1 MMSRLKLRSMALLAA
16 TAFVA
21 VCMSSCGAGVP
32 VGPDALQPE
41 SFELS
46 LVEGQTLPVIAYHT
60 STGIPI
66 WIASGRI
73 KATVAGRT
81 IEPRSFENR
90 SGQGTSGGSSRDSTT
105 AAAIVS
111 DIRGFHEGDR
121 SGTIGTHTDTSTATI
136 ERRGDL
142 LIITRDG
149 PIPRLIAIDTA
160 QFRTGSWFSP
170 RMSGSVTVTKPMRS
184 SSTRSRSSA
193 QVLRNI

>member
-1 MMSRLKLRSMALLAA
+1 MTSRLKLRPIVLLAT

-21 VCMSSCGAGVP
+21 VCVSSCGAGAP
-32 VGPDALQPE
+32 VGPDALPPE

-46 LVEGQTLPVIAYHT
+46 LVDGQTLPAIAYHT

-81 IEPRSFENR
+81 IDPRIFENR

-111 DIRGFHEGDR
+111 DIRVFYEGDR
-121 SGTIGTHTDTSTATI
+121 SGTTGTHTDTSNATI

-149 PIPRLIAIDTA
+149 PIPRLIMTDTA
-160 QFRTGSWFSP
+160 QIIDGKLVFTAHEWERFS
-170 RMSGSVTVTKPMRS
+170 TKAN
-184 SSTRSRSSA
+184 A
-193 QVLRNI
+193 QFIYSITK